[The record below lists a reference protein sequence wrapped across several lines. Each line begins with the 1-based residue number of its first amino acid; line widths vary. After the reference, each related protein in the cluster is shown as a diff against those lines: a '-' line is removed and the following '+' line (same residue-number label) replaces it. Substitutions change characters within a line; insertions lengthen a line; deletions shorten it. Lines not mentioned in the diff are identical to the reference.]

1 MLLEGRMRQQLVAG
15 LAALT
20 IGLSGLFQL
29 AQAQVPLPAASLR
42 LGCHDEGAEA
52 TGTQLD
58 RMGDLLEFARAHD
71 GQAIYLDAV
80 IAANDGAGTCSRD
93 LSKFPDQ
100 PEPEPFRA
108 MITFNPCR
116 IETDDGEAARRCVRP
131 GMVDVRALG
140 PPLAISNSI
149 ILPAQEDLPLSLP
162 YRIYGYGDW
171 LNYQGP
177 FIVRYMSGTGY
188 EYATFDVPDAAL
200 PGVWDRARVNAEIW
214 KQARAD
220 AMGEPD

>member
-1 MLLEGRMRQQLVAG
+1 MRQQWAA
-15 LAALT
+15 LAALS
-20 IGLSGLFQL
+20 IGLSGLSQP
-29 AQAQVPLPAASLR
+29 AQSQEPLPAVSVR

-52 TGTQLD
+52 TGTELD

-71 GQAIYLDAV
+71 GQAVYLDAV

-93 LSKFPDQ
+93 LSEFPDQ
-100 PEPEPFRA
+100 PVPEPFRA
-108 MITFNPCR
+108 MITFDPCR
-116 IETDDGEAARRCVRP
+116 IETAEGEAAQRCVRP
-131 GMVDVRALG
+131 GMVDVRAYG

-200 PGVWDRARVNAEIW
+200 PGVWDRAGVNAATRP
-214 KQARAD
+214 QD
-220 AMGEPD
+220 

>member
-1 MLLEGRMRQQLVAG
+1 MRQQWAA

-20 IGLSGLFQL
+20 IGLSGLFQP
-29 AQAQVPLPAASLR
+29 AQAQEPLPAASLR

-52 TGTQLD
+52 TGDELD
-58 RMGDLLEFARAHD
+58 RIGDLLEFARAHD
-71 GQAIYLDAV
+71 GQPVYLDAV

-93 LSKFPDQ
+93 LSEFPDQ

-108 MITFNPCR
+108 TITFDPCR
-116 IETDDGEAARRCVRP
+116 IETAEGEEAQRCWRP
-131 GMVDVRALG
+131 GMVKIRASG

-177 FIVRYMSGTGY
+177 FIVRFMSGTGY

-200 PGVWDRARVNAEIW
+200 PAVWDRARVNADIW
-214 KQARAD
+214 TRARVD
-220 AMGEPD
+220 AIGQED